1 MEKSVRLSPNPATRS
16 QRCRKKEKKK
26 KQTPSYLRSR
36 WATPRRRGCR
46 SGRTGARS
54 RRVCTGTGR
63 SPARTPWRR
72 SPPGSSRTAGRC
84 RCPRG
89 GSGCPGDHVG
99 AERERAL
106 IFIFISLSLR
116 LSLSTH
122 IHTLPPDGCD
132 KPQLLIQQHL
142 LRAEVLSPSSAP
154 HSTTAIP

>member
-1 MEKSVRLSPNPATRS
+1 MGESEEKSGGLGPNPATRS
-16 QRCRKKEKKK
+16 QRCRKKK

-106 IFIFISLSLR
+106 IFIFISPSLSLR
-116 LSLSTH
+116 LHTYTH
-122 IHTLPPDGCD
+122 FHLMAVTSRSCLFNNICYRQSFSAPP
-132 KPQLLIQQHL
+132 P
-142 LRAEVLSPSSAP
+142 PP
-154 HSTTAIP
+154 HSTTTIP